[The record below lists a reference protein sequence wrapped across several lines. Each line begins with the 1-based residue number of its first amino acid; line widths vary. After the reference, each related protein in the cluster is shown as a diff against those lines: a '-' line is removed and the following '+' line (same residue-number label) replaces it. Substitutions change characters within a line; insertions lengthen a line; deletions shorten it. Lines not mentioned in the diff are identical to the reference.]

1 MQSNSQ
7 INTQNFTLLRGWV
20 KTPTFEWDAE
30 KNASNQQKHN
40 ISFETAQYVFLDPQ
54 AKRKPD
60 RVINSEQSEH
70 IIGTILDVVVV
81 LVVFT
86 ERNGNIRIIS
96 ARRANKKERILYNGH
111 Q

>member
-1 MQSNSQ
+1 M
-7 INTQNFTLLRGWV
+7 L
-20 KTPTFEWDAE
+20 TFEWDE
-30 KNASNQQKHN
+30 KKNQSNKQKHK

-60 RVINSEQSEH
+60 RIMDGEQREH
-70 IIGTILDVVVV
+70 IIGKILNVIVV

-96 ARRANKKERILYNGH
+96 ARRASKKERIVYHGH

>member
-1 MQSNSQ
+1 M
-7 INTQNFTLLRGWV
+7 L
-20 KTPTFEWDAE
+20 TFEWDE
-30 KNASNQQKHN
+30 NKNQSNQQKYKL
-40 ISFETAQYVFLDPQ
+40 SFETARYVFLDPQ

-60 RVINSEQSEH
+60 RMINGEQREY
-70 IIGTILDVVVV
+70 IVGKVLDVVIA

-96 ARRANKKERILYNGH
+96 ARRASKKERILYHGH

>member
-1 MQSNSQ
+1 M
-7 INTQNFTLLRGWV
+7 L
-20 KTPTFEWDAE
+20 TFEWDE
-30 KNASNQQKHN
+30 NKNQSNQQKYKL
-40 ISFETAQYVFLDPQ
+40 SFETARYVFLDPQ

-60 RVINSEQSEH
+60 RMINGERKER
-70 IIGTILDVVVV
+70 IVGKILDVVIA

-96 ARRANKKERILYNGH
+96 ARRASKKERILYHGH

>member
-1 MQSNSQ
+1 M
-7 INTQNFTLLRGWV
+7 L
-20 KTPTFEWDAE
+20 TFEWDE
-30 KNASNQQKHN
+30 KKNQSNEQKHK

-60 RVINSEQSEH
+60 RIMDGEQREH
-70 IIGTILDVVVV
+70 IIGKILNVVVV

-96 ARRANKKERILYNGH
+96 ARRASKKERIVYHGH

>member
-1 MQSNSQ
+1 M
-7 INTQNFTLLRGWV
+7 L
-20 KTPTFEWDAE
+20 TFEWDE
-30 KNASNQQKHN
+30 NKNQSNQQKHKL
-40 ISFETAQYVFLDPQ
+40 SFETARYVFLDPQ

-60 RVINSEQSEH
+60 RMINGEQREH
-70 IIGTILDVVVV
+70 IVGKILDVVIA

-96 ARRANKKERILYNGH
+96 ARRASKKERILYHGH